1 MASLYPL
8 DVDRA
13 FAKLGEIREHIVKW
27 WDSGA
32 VSAQMLADKQV
43 VLGSA
48 WNGRV
53 QTIADAGA
61 PVAVEWNQAERFLQ
75 VFGLLKDAPNLENG
89 YKLIDFAL
97 QPGPQAEFAKIIGY
111 GPVNKVAF
119 GSIDQ
124 AAAAKLPTS
133 PDHLQTSF
141 ASNSQWWFEH
151 RDEVNERW
159 QEFLL
164 GG

>member
-1 MASLYPL
+1 M
-8 DVDRA
+8 
-13 FAKLGEIREHIVKW
+13 
-27 WDSGA
+27 
-32 VSAQMLADKQV
+32 
-43 VLGSA
+43 
-48 WNGRV
+48 
-53 QTIADAGA
+53 
-61 PVAVEWNQAERFLQ
+61 
-75 VFGLLKDAPNLENG
+75 
-89 YKLIDFAL
+89 
-97 QPGPQAEFAKIIGY
+97 
-111 GPVNKVAF
+111 AF